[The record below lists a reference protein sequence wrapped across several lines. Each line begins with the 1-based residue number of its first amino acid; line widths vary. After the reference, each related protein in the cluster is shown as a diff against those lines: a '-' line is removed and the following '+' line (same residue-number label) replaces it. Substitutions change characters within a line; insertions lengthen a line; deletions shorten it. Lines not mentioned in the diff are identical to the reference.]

1 MALPAILLRGGA
13 LATRAAKIGSK
24 VAPVVANRSKKI
36 KKSKFLKR
44 GKGSSDGGNNIP
56 NKGQTSSSSV
66 SGGKIVKRSNNFSA
80 LSNFTSEFVGAS
92 SEKGSDSSK
101 DETKVL

>member
-1 MALPAILLRGGA
+1 M
-13 LATRAAKIGSK
+13 K

-101 DETKVL
+101 DETKVLLSIKEKVIKIDINAKNKLLN